1 MADWIALSDRNEP
14 LEGRG
19 AATLLER
26 GALILELALPLEGAG
41 VLLDYRAT
49 DGWPRALS
57 VFHDPEMGIGILH
70 RQGGSLVRHAL
81 PGPLPQGSGMNSG
94 TNSGTAR
101 LILRWDAP
109 LRHWALR
116 YELPGS
122 GGVAEARGVNPL
134 PLPMADLLALCR
146 GAGVARR
153 HRALLWFG
161 ATSGD
166 TPPDRAPW
174 IGLRTPVATPGG
186 FRHASSLQRGDLVLT
201 ADRGPVA
208 VQSVRRMDL
217 PGRGSFAQVLLRAPY
232 FGSRADLLVS
242 ADQLIALNGP
252 EVEYLFGEDE
262 VLAEARHLTDG
273 RSALFDNRRAVT
285 SCLSLDLGAPELIQS
300 EGCAFASARHAAGP
314 GGQPDQGRLP
324 RRLLHGYE
332 AVPLLALLG
341 RGVSRRVA

>member
-1 MADWIALSDRNEP
+1 MAGWIALSDRNEP

-19 AATLLER
+19 AAPLLER

-41 VLLDYRAT
+41 VLLDYRAS
-49 DGWPRALS
+49 DGWLRALS
-57 VFHDPEMGIGILH
+57 VFHDPQTGIGILH

-81 PGPLPQGSGMNSG
+81 PGPLPQGAG
-94 TNSGTAR
+94 TASGTAR

-109 LRHWALR
+109 RRHWALR
-116 YELPGS
+116 YELPG
-122 GGVAEARGVNPL
+122 GGAAEARGANPL

-146 GAGVARR
+146 GAGVTRR

-161 ATSGD
+161 ATRGD
-166 TPPDRAPW
+166 APPERAPW

-186 FRHASSLQRGDLVLT
+186 LRHASSLRRGDLVLT
-201 ADRGPVA
+201 ADRGAVA

-217 PGRGSFAQVLLRAPY
+217 PGRGSFAPVLLRAPY
-232 FGSRADLLVS
+232 FGRSADLLVS

-273 RSALFDNRRAVT
+273 RSALFDHRRAVT
-285 SCLSLDLGAPELIQS
+285 SCLSLDLGRPELIQS

-314 GGQPDQGRLP
+314 GGQPEQGRLP

-341 RGVSRRVA
+341 RGVGRRVA